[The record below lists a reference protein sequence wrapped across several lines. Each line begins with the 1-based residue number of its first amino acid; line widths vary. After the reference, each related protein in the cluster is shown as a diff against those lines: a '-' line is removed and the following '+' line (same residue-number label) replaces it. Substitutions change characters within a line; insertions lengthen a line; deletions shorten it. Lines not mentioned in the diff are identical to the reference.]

1 MIDAGPVLEGVL
13 VLGAGF
19 LAGAINVVVGAGT
32 LVSFPVLVMLGHP
45 PLTAAVSNA
54 IGIAPGSIMGVLVY
68 REELHRRRDV
78 VWTLLPASIVG
89 GVLGSL
95 LLLHLSAEIFSTVLP
110 WLIGVGTLLVA
121 LGPTLKRW
129 AIRGGRRT
137 SATPPPFL
145 PAFPSRAA
153 KAWSLV
159 GALCLGVYGGYF
171 SAAQGVL
178 LIAVLGL
185 STTLLLQEL
194 NAIKNLTVAAV
205 NLIAAGTF
213 LIVSPQLIAWHLVA
227 LVAVGSALGGLVGG
241 RFAKGLPAPV
251 FRAFVVIVGVATVIV
266 MILNR

>member
-1 MIDAGPVLEGVL
+1 MEATPALEAVFVLA
-13 VLGAGF
+13 AGF

-32 LVSFPVLVMLGHP
+32 LVSFPVLVLLGYP

-54 IGIAPGSIMGVLVY
+54 IGIAPGSIMGVIVY
-68 REELHRRRDV
+68 RDELHRRRDV
-78 VWTLLPASIVG
+78 VWTLLPASIAG

-95 LLLHLSAEIFSTVLP
+95 LLLHLSADMFSATLP
-110 WLIGVGTLLVA
+110 WLIGVGTLLVL
-121 LGPTLKRW
+121 LGPTLKGW
-129 AIRGGRRT
+129 ATRGDGG
-137 SATPPPFL
+137 SDVAPPSL

-205 NLIAAGTF
+205 NLIAAATF
-213 LIVSPQLIAWHLVA
+213 LIVSPKLVAWHLVSLIA
-227 LVAVGSALGGLVGG
+227 MGSALGGFVGG
-241 RFAKGLPAPV
+241 RFAKRLPAAV
-251 FRAFVVIVGVATVIV
+251 FRAFVVIVGVATVVV
-266 MILNR
+266 MTIGN